1 MQEIFQYISVSDPA
15 LCYQVTK
22 MTLIFLYYNLFKFAS
37 GNTILAEHHLP
48 RHPEAKGLSSAAAA
62 DTSWC
67 QSHNII
73 LE

>member
-1 MQEIFQYISVSDPA
+1 MQEIFQNISVSDPA

-37 GNTILAEHHLP
+37 GSSILVEHLP
-48 RHPEAKGLSSAAAA
+48 RHPEAKGSSPAH
-62 DTSWC
+62 
-67 QSHNII
+67 SHKTI

>member
-1 MQEIFQYISVSDPA
+1 MQENFQNKNVSDPA
-15 LCYQVTK
+15 LCYQVIK

-48 RHPEAKGLSSAAAA
+48 RHPEAKGSSPAH
-62 DTSWC
+62 
-67 QSHNII
+67 SHKTI